1 LKPIRFTP
9 ILSIVLLALTACTPA
24 VSPQEVSAISTSAAQ
39 TVQVLLSPPV
49 TSTATQP
56 RPSESPTAQATPTQS
71 LSAPCEESA
80 TYTAWTRDNV
90 VYDAKEVD
98 KLLAPNKTFLMTWT
112 LQNTG
117 TCTWTSVYK
126 MVFDSGTSLTG
137 SANFPILPNGETV
150 APGGTVTVNIT
161 MSAPAEVGEYQ
172 SSFSLQNEQGKA
184 VATYGVITKV
194 GVATTQPSTQSLS
207 SPGDLRY
214 AYDCTS
220 GSVSISL
227 SWVDRANGEDGY
239 RVYRNGARVADL
251 AAGATAYSE
260 FVPGS
265 GTYNYSVAAYN
276 SSGEFPTQVVV
287 STSNC

>member
-1 LKPIRFTP
+1 LKLIRYLP
-9 ILSIVLLALTACTPA
+9 ILLIALLALSACNLTGPSQEPA
-24 VSPQEVSAISTSAAQ
+24 AISTSAAQ
-39 TVQVLLSPPV
+39 TVQVLLATAA
-49 TSTATQP
+49 TSAATQP
-56 RPSESPTAQATPTQS
+56 LPSKTPTPRATPTQTIK
-71 LSAPCEESA
+71 APCEDIA

-98 KLLAPNKTFLMTWT
+98 KLLPPDDTFLMSWT

-126 MVFDSGTSLTG
+126 MVFDSGTSLTS
-137 SANFPILPNGETV
+137 SANFPFLPTGETV

-161 MSAPAEVGEYQ
+161 MSAPAEAGEYQ
-172 SSFSLQNEQGKA
+172 SSFSLQNEQGVA

-194 GVATTQPSTQSLS
+194 GNPASQPAAQSLS

-239 RVYRNGARVADL
+239 RVYRDGSLVATLGA
-251 AAGATAYSE
+251 GSTSYSE

-276 SSGEFPTQVVV
+276 ASGESPTQVVV

>member
-1 LKPIRFTP
+1 MVALM
-9 ILSIVLLALTACTPA
+9 ALTSCNLAGP
-24 VSPQEVSAISTSAAQ
+24 SQETSAISTSAAQ

-49 TSTATQP
+49 TFTAVQP
-56 RPSESPTAQATPTQS
+56 LPSKTPTAKATPTQTIK
-71 LSAPCEESA
+71 APCEDTA
-80 TYTAWTRDNV
+80 TYTAWTRDNL
-90 VYDAKEVD
+90 VYDATEVD
-98 KLLAPNKTFLMTWT
+98 KPLSPNETFLMTWT

-126 MVFDSGTSLTG
+126 MIFYSGTSLTT
-137 SANFPILPNGETV
+137 SANFPILPNGGTV

-161 MSAPAEVGEYQ
+161 MSAPAEAGEYE
-172 SSFSLQNEQGKA
+172 SSYRLQDEQGKA

-194 GVATTQPSTQSLS
+194 GNPASQPAAQSLS

-214 AYDCTS
+214 TYDCTS

-239 RVYRNGARVADL
+239 RVYRNGAVVADL
-251 AAGATAYSE
+251 AAGSTSYSE

-276 SSGEFPTQVVV
+276 AGGESPTQVVV